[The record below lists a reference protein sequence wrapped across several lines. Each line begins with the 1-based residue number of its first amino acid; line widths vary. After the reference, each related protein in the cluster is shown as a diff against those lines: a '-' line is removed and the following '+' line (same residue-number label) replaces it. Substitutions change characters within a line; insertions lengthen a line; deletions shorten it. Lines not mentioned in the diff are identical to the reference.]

1 MGAAC
6 GGAPLGDEV
15 YRYGVGN
22 YLVVS
27 LDLPVVSR
35 VTEASS
41 EKPHLGLGM
50 AIDPE
55 RLKEVMNRVPPAR
68 VTVPPD
74 EMRGVVVNEASS
86 DLLEARP
93 SSAANTAGCMDYP
106 PCGMF
111 QVCGGAGSLQSADAY
126 DLGTDVS

>member
-1 MGAAC
+1 MASIIARFATSDGECSTAIGNLFFARRSSPTQPIHTTQWPCFALVVQGAKSLT
-6 GGAPLGDEV
+6 LGDEV

-55 RLKEVMNRVPPAR
+55 RLKEVMNRV
-68 VTVPPD
+68 
-74 EMRGVVVNEASS
+74 
-86 DLLEARP
+86 
-93 SSAANTAGCMDYP
+93 
-106 PCGMF
+106 
-111 QVCGGAGSLQSADAY
+111 
-126 DLGTDVS
+126 